1 MSMLPTLDRI
11 FGFDYGK
18 EEWYFRA
25 REGIHGPYETREDA
39 AWALI
44 MFINQCIEH
53 DLTGGRFPLTQT
65 KMAEVVIDAPH
76 WTNNYS
82 FLTGGEMQPLAQTTF
97 CGLKKD

>member
-53 DLTGGRFPLTQT
+53 DLTGGRRPLANT
-65 KMAEVVIDAPH
+65 KMAEVVIEAPR
-76 WTNNYS
+76 WTS
-82 FLTGGEMQPLAQTTF
+82 A
-97 CGLKKD
+97 